1 MGPTV
6 KYERLIARI
15 PAPRSKLGVSTQDI
29 ERVTAVPELSQE
41 VKDCLRSEDESDL
54 IFGLYFAG
62 RLRLRADFCSMA
74 SSSLPEIAGLV
85 RSRLEHAS
93 ERVRA
98 GAIRAFV
105 AFRSHYAD
113 YAAAMEGLLQ
123 AQDATIRHEALA
135 AAPTFISEDDLHFL
149 LPFQH
154 DTLAGETG
162 GMGGPRR
169 YVVRDLALEM
179 AERITGRT
187 FENGDCFELRDGSKV
202 WWRSWSRLNQWW
214 EARSGSLW
222 RRLFRPRSRLL
233 PREKL

>member
-1 MGPTV
+1 
-6 KYERLIARI
+6 
-15 PAPRSKLGVSTQDI
+15 
-29 ERVTAVPELSQE
+29 
-41 VKDCLRSEDESDL
+41 
-54 IFGLYFAG
+54 
-62 RLRLRADFCSMA
+62 MA
-74 SSSLPEIAGLV
+74 SSSLPEIATLI

-105 AFRSHYAD
+105 AFRSHYLD
-113 YAAAMEGLLQ
+113 YAAAMGQLLQ
-123 AQDATIRHEALA
+123 SQDAAIRHEALA
-135 AAPTFISEDDLHFL
+135 ASPTFISDDELDFL

-179 AERITGRT
+179 AEMIAGRT

-202 WWRSWSRLNQWW
+202 WWRSWSRFNQRL
-214 EARSGSLW
+214 ESRSEGFW
-222 RRLFRPRSRLL
+222 RRLFRYCFRS
-233 PREKL
+233 